1 MTISLP
7 LEMPFE
13 SLREIADSFSFFIDC
28 FNTGER
34 GEGPVLYNDAV
45 AKCCVDGTLN
55 AASGLHS

>member
-1 MTISLP
+1 
-7 LEMPFE
+7 MPFE
-13 SLREIADSFSFFIDC
+13 SLRVIADSFSFIINC